1 MIGTAQVNET
11 TKWQS
16 TFSTVS
22 QKHAYIDWTVV
33 SQETIPNIDD
43 LHTTQIAPSGLKF
56 VVHHAMFCTIIM
68 PCDPY
73 WNVTLPEENGN

>member
-1 MIGTAQVNET
+1 MIETTQVNET
-11 TKWQS
+11 TERQS

-22 QKHAYIDWTVV
+22 QEHAYRDWTVV
-33 SQETIPNIDD
+33 SQKTIPNIDD

-56 VVHHAMFCTIIM
+56 VVHYAMFCTIIM
-68 PCDPY
+68 TCDPD